1 MRMVQ
6 QISSVPRRTMWGV
19 AGSTVPVVCAI
30 GFVLAFAPTAGAA
43 DLDEA
48 PYYPYPPR
56 SSAYPPPPAP
66 APYGYRPEGYRP
78 DGYRPDGYRPYG
90 PAYRPYVWRD
100 PDDGYRDRE
109 ERYAYRYD
117 PYRRPY
123 AERPPAPIPPHGP
136 YVVDP
141 RDVPPDEML
150 TDEAPPPYGWYGRR
164 RW

>member
-1 MRMVQ
+1 MGMMLRAAGA
-6 QISSVPRRTMWGV
+6 PCCRTKRGLASGV
-19 AGSTVPVVCAI
+19 SVVCAI
-30 GFVLAFAPTAGAA
+30 GFVLAFAPAASAA
-43 DLDEA
+43 DLDEN
-48 PYYPYPPR
+48 PYYRYSPR

-66 APYGYRPEGYRP
+66 EPY
-78 DGYRPDGYRPYG
+78 
-90 PAYRPYVWRD
+90 
-100 PDDGYRDRE
+100 GYRDRE

-136 YVVDP
+136 YAVDP

-150 TDEAPPPYGWYGRR
+150 ADETPPPYGWRGRP